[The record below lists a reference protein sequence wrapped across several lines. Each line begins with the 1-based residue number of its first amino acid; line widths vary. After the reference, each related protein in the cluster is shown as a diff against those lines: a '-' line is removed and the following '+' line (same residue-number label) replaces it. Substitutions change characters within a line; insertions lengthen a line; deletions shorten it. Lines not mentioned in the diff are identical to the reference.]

1 MTIQINDG
9 STFIKGR
16 SSEVAAE
23 LLAKAAELGIDQN
36 LVRTTSHGYIVP
48 SELVEATEEEES
60 TEETKVAEEAAGDRD
75 EKAEADPE
83 KDAEVENLFDPS
95 AHTAAEVNAYI
106 AAVDADERARVLAAE
121 AEGKN
126 RATVRDNT
134 NTEGA
139 K

>member
-1 MTIQINDG
+1 MTIQINYG

-36 LVRTTSHGYIVP
+36 LVLTTSHGYIVP
-48 SELVEATEEEES
+48 SELVEAQEEEES
-60 TEETKVAEEAAGDRD
+60 TEETKSTEEASGNRD
-75 EKAEADPE
+75 EKADPD